1 MLARRTAVIWL
12 ALPLQQ
18 QFATRNNVGTTKTC
32 RATAARLSR
41 RPVLSPLAPV
51 EPVSEHAWPLK
62 RKRPLGLRTLSAT
75 RGKPGDRDEPRRFH
89 ECFCFHWLISGNFF
103 SSRDQ
108 CWPIQR
114 DRPSAGGGYTDCNTP
129 YVARICCAISLA
141 LREQPRRFARLPV
154 IFSGLVAA
162 EARSGR

>member
-1 MLARRTAVIWL
+1 VLARRTGCHL
-12 ALPLQQ
+12 ARSPSAAAIRDAKHCWHHKDL
-18 QFATRNNVGTTKTC
+18 
-32 RATAARLSR
+32 RATARLSR